1 MCCVLY
7 RLLGSLQIGTP
18 WEAASGGRKG
28 EWKDESCGKIQQH
41 SQTAGFET
49 GEKNVVILEEAGK
62 PYGSNL
68 VFRPRLQC

>member
-7 RLLGSLQIGTP
+7 RLLGSLRIGTP

-28 EWKDESCGKIQQH
+28 EWKNKSSGKIQQH
-41 SQTAGFET
+41 SQA
-49 GEKNVVILEEAGK
+49 VVILEEAGK

-68 VFRPRLQC
+68 VFRPRLQR